1 MDGVRT
7 RFAPSPTGYL
17 HIGGLRTALYAWLF
31 AKKHNGTFILRI
43 EDTDAQR
50 EVYGATELIYKT
62 LRETGLFY
70 DEGPDIGGA
79 VGPYVQSER
88 KAIYAEY
95 AHRLV
100 DLGGAYYCFCTKEEI
115 DERREKAEAS
125 GGAFRY
131 DRKCLHIPV
140 DQARARIASGESF
153 VVRQRIPDS
162 GEAYFDDLVFGR
174 IGVDVAE
181 LEDGVL
187 LKSDGLPTYNFAN
200 VVDDSLMGITHIIRG
215 TEYLSSTPKYNL
227 IYRSFGFEI
236 PRYIHVPPVMKDAQR
251 KLSKRH
257 GDASYEDFIKRGFLK
272 EAILNY
278 IALLG
283 WNPRGEREIFTLGEL
298 IGEFDVDGLS
308 KSPAIFDEAKLTWM
322 NAEYIR
328 ALDGTAFE
336 KAAMP
341 YYEQVLHPNAAQC
354 AILRSILQPRL
365 EVLTQIPEKIA
376 FLRALPGYDAA
387 LFVHQKMKTTKEMSL
402 LVLQAAKERLE
413 ALGDWTEQGIHETL
427 LGIVDSLSLKNG
439 QVFWPVRIALTGMQV
454 SPGGADEAAALLG
467 REESLERLAT
477 GIEKLTEGAGS

>member
-1 MDGVRT
+1 
-7 RFAPSPTGYL
+7 
-17 HIGGLRTALYAWLF
+17 
-31 AKKHNGTFILRI
+31 
-43 EDTDAQR
+43 
-50 EVYGATELIYKT
+50 
-62 LRETGLFY
+62 
-70 DEGPDIGGA
+70 
-79 VGPYVQSER
+79 
-88 KAIYAEY
+88 
-95 AHRLV
+95 
-100 DLGGAYYCFCTKEEI
+100 
-115 DERREKAEAS
+115 
-125 GGAFRY
+125 
-131 DRKCLHIPV
+131 
-140 DQARARIASGESF
+140 
-153 VVRQRIPDS
+153 
-162 GEAYFDDLVFGR
+162 
-174 IGVDVAE
+174 
-181 LEDGVL
+181 
-187 LKSDGLPTYNFAN
+187 
-200 VVDDSLMGITHIIRG
+200 
-215 TEYLSSTPKYNL
+215 
-227 IYRSFGFEI
+227 
-236 PRYIHVPPVMKDAQR
+236 MKDAQR